1 MENANDESSWMEGD
15 EREEDNLEIF
25 MGDGCRLI

>member
-1 MENANDESSWMEGD
+1 MKNANGESSWMEGD
-15 EREEDNLEIF
+15 EGEEDNLEIF